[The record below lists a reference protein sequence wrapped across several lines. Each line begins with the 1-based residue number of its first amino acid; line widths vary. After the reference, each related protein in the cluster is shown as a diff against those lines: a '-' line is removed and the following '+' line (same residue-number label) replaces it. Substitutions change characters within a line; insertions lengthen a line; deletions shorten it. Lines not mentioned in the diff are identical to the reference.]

1 MTGNQINPRGLKWG
15 FGRTDIREIS
25 ISSAEVGVYPTVM
38 DWANGF
44 NSWYDAS
51 SVNRTRLPTIE
62 DWDRFISL
70 ATRKAYFMHCGG
82 LPERTPMES
91 LYWPS
96 DYKPTGMTCNK
107 NGYRRGSAHF
117 SKNEDGG
124 TDITCYMMDGKQAV
138 ALDSKSHNGV
148 YDKLDYGVVDNY
160 KDIYATRTLNYIFMC
175 LPEDGLCGQQKVY
188 ATAKKEN
195 GDWKRDSDGNLEPTT
210 AASQYQWPAVDHVS
224 LEDALRLRSC
234 AKRDPLW
241 SETAPDSGHRFYC
254 AIQGCNSH
262 LYPYFK
268 DDFYPV
274 NDLQKRYAMLPAM
287 YLPQW
292 LPNTPYIQ
300 EGGTM
305 EEAGHTGNEDYGMW
319 CPTSMNGDISEAF
332 EIPCLLKQ
340 IDKANHKWKRI
351 GFKLPWDATIR
362 VQYQSMINARKYTK
376 YGEPQE
382 LQERYDE
389 AMAIGSGSTT
399 NALSACTELIAF
411 FNDTTRYTSGLSSN
425 AIIAGV
431 RDDIIGTNSQYSTKV
446 SNAEIH
452 RALAAVS
459 TPNLTALDDLW
470 NDLETILAINYRRGG
485 AATKQGGSIPAADK
499 EHFDDFVETWTAAA
513 TLTRKALADTGKW
526 YEAASNL
533 KGAKNTMVK
542 EVATFDKGVV
552 NLLPGF
558 NDRIYMVTSDYAE
571 DMDSDTYTKW
581 HDGDEQGTVKHIL
594 LAHNGH
600 QTVDR
605 FYLPRG
611 KFFEVF
617 VSSNAPVEFSLQ
629 MFINPVRTGEVRNE
643 G

>member
-15 FGRTDIREIS
+15 FGRTDIEDIG
-25 ISSAEVGVYPTVM
+25 ISSEEVNAHPNAM

-44 NSWYDAS
+44 NKWYDCDS
-51 SVNRTRLPTIE
+51 GNRTKLPTIE

-91 LYWPS
+91 LYWP
-96 DYKPTGMTCNK
+96 DDFKLDGMLCIK
-107 NGYRRGSAHF
+107 DGYRRGSAHF
-117 SKNEDGG
+117 SKNEEGG
-124 TDITCYMMDGKQAV
+124 TDITCYMGDGKQAV
-138 ALDSKSHNGV
+138 ALDSKKHNGV
-148 YDKLDYGVVDNY
+148 YDKLDYGVVGTY
-160 KDIYATRTLNYIFMC
+160 QDIYATRTLNYIFMC
-175 LPEDGLCGQQKVY
+175 LPADGLCGEQKVY

-195 GDWKRDSDGNLEPTT
+195 GVWKRDEDGKLEVTT
-210 AASQYQWPAVDHVS
+210 AASQYRWPSVDHIS

-234 AKRDPLW
+234 AKRNPIW
-241 SETAPDSGHRFYC
+241 SETPPDSGHRFYC

-262 LYPYFK
+262 LYPSFK
-268 DDFYPV
+268 DDRFPV
-274 NDLQKRYAMLPAM
+274 TESHKPYAMLPAT
-287 YLPQW
+287 YLPQF
-292 LPNTPYIQ
+292 LPNTPYVE
-300 EGGTM
+300 EGITM
-305 EEAGHTGNEDYGMW
+305 ELAGHTGNEDYGLW
-319 CPTSMNGDISEAF
+319 CPTSDNGNMSEAF

-340 IDKANHKWKRI
+340 IDKAEHKWKRI

-382 LQERYDE
+382 LQNLYDE
-389 AMAIGSGSTT
+389 AMATGSGSTT

-411 FNDTTRYTSGLSSN
+411 FNDPNRYTSGLSSN

-431 RDDIIGTNSQYSTKV
+431 RDDIIGPSSQYSAKV
-446 SNAEIH
+446 SNAETN
-452 RALAAVS
+452 RAAAAVS
-459 TPNLTALDDLW
+459 IPNLTPLSDLLD
-470 NDLETILAINYRRGG
+470 NLESIDAIHYIRGE
-485 AATKQGGSIPAADK
+485 AAIKQGGSIPPSDK
-499 EHFDDFVETWTAAA
+499 ENFDDFVKTWTDAA
-513 TLTRKALADTGKW
+513 TLTRKALSDTREWFAAAANLNGA
-526 YEAASNL
+526 EA
-533 KGAKNTMVK
+533 TMIK

-558 NDRIYMVTSDYAE
+558 YDRIYMVTSDYAE

-581 HDGDEQGTVKHIL
+581 HDGDENGAVKHIL

-600 QTVDR
+600 QSVDR

-611 KFFEVF
+611 KFFEIY

-629 MFINPVRTGEVRNE
+629 LFINPVRTGEVRNE